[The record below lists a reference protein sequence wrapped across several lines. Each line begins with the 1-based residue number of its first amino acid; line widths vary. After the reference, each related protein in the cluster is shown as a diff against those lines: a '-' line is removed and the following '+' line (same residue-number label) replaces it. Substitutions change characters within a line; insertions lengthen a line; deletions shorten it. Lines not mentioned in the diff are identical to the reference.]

1 MITVVPFSTLTGFE
15 IPGVVVR
22 DHFRD
27 SPENRGRPNCRLG
40 PMRVLADTCMEAGCG
55 FPFHPHRDMEIV
67 TVVCEGA
74 VSHQDTLGNRGRIPA
89 GGIQAMT
96 TGTGIQHT
104 ESNLETTRCRIYQVW
119 IEPSKTGLEP
129 SYVDVERPGDDAA
142 GEWRALASGIPGHA
156 APATIAADAAILR
169 ARFDGGR
176 PAIYQVPTKRHTY
189 IVAAVGAVA
198 VNGVALGERD
208 GARIDDEAELR
219 FESADPGE
227 VVIFDLPLA

>member
-1 MITVVPFSTLTGFE
+1 MISVVPFSSLTGFE
-15 IPGVVVR
+15 TRGVVVR

-27 SPENRGRPNCRLG
+27 SPENRGRPNRRLG

-55 FPFHPHRDMEIV
+55 FPLHPHRDMEIV

-74 VSHQDTLGNRGRIPA
+74 VSHEDTLGNRGRIPA

-104 ESNLETTRCRIYQVW
+104 ERNLETTRCRVYQVW
-119 IEPSKTGLEP
+119 IEPSKTGLSP
-129 SYVDVERPGDDAA
+129 SYVDVERPGDRAA
-142 GEWRALASGIPGHA
+142 GELRALASGNPDHA
-156 APATIAADAAILR
+156 ASARIEVDATILR
-169 ARFDGGR
+169 ASFDRGR
-176 PAIYQVPTKRHTY
+176 PAIYEVPKRRHTY
-189 IVAAVGAVA
+189 IVAAIGAVA

-208 GARIDDEAELR
+208 GARVDDEAVLR